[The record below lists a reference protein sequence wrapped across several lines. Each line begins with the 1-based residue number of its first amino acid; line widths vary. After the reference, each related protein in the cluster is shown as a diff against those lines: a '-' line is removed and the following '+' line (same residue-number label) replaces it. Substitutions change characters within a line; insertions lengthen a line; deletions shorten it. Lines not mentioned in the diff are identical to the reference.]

1 MRQNRRR
8 PSRANLDEPMD
19 ADHDLAQVNIMRLR
33 APLDSP
39 ELGAFV
45 AALDPVNALADQ
57 APGFVWRLKTDDGN
71 STALRIFED
80 DTLLVNMSTWRSLE
94 AMTDYVYRT
103 AHAAIMRRRR
113 EFALPIVDAYVALWW
128 VPGGHRP
135 TIAEAEE
142 RLGHLRAHG
151 PTELAFGIKSP
162 FAAPGVSAVPKT
174 RDDDACRP

>member
-1 MRQNRRR
+1 M
-8 PSRANLDEPMD
+8 A

-45 AALDPVNALADQ
+45 AALDPVNALAEQ
-57 APGFVWRLKTDDGN
+57 APGFVWRLKTDEGN

-80 DTLLVNMSTWRSLE
+80 DTLVVNMSTWRSLE
-94 AMTDYVYRT
+94 TMTDYVYRT

-113 EFALPIVDAYVALWW
+113 EFALPILEANVALWW
-128 VPGGHRP
+128 VPEGHRP

-151 PTELAFGIKSP
+151 PTPFAFGIKSP
-162 FAAPGVSAVPKT
+162 FTTPSAARGASAGGVP
-174 RDDDACRP
+174 

>member
-1 MRQNRRR
+1 M
-8 PSRANLDEPMD
+8 A

-39 ELGAFV
+39 QLAAFV
-45 AALDPVNALADQ
+45 AALDPVNALADE

-80 DTLLVNMSTWRSLE
+80 DTLVVNMSTWRSLE

-113 EFALPIVDAYVALWW
+113 EFALPIVEAHVALWW
-128 VPGGHRP
+128 VPRAIARP
-135 TIAEAEE
+135 SPRPKSGSGTCA
-142 RLGHLRAHG
+142 RTGRRRSRSG
-151 PTELAFGIKSP
+151 SSP
-162 FAAPGVSAVPKT
+162 FTTPSAARGASAGGVP
-174 RDDDACRP
+174 

>member
-1 MRQNRRR
+1 M
-8 PSRANLDEPMD
+8 AGI
-19 ADHDLAQVNIMRLR
+19 HDLAQVNIMRLR

-39 ELGAFV
+39 ELAAFV
-45 AALDPVNALADQ
+45 ASLDPVNARADQ
-57 APGFVWRLKTDDGN
+57 APGFLLRLKTDEGN

-94 AMTDYVYRT
+94 TMTEYVYRT

-113 EFALPIVDAYVALWW
+113 EFALPIVEASVALWW

-151 PTELAFGIKSP
+151 PTPFAFGIKSP
-162 FAAPGVSAVPKT
+162 SAAPSAARGASAGGAP
-174 RDDDACRP
+174 